1 MFKKTKKIKAQELVL
16 YNNIL
21 ALSRNK
27 LLYTIFNLT
36 DTFQN
41 RIHLIFIHVSFL
53 FIKIKHSRYKDV
65 YKIFKTLPPLLK
77 GYLRIGAKVSN
88 GAFIDK
94 QFNTIDIC
102 IVLKSNLLKQ
112 RYLNL
117 HKKGAKD
124 SKIIFLKKFLKRK
137 K

>member
-1 MFKKTKKIKAQELVL
+1 MPP
-16 YNNIL
+16 NNI
-21 ALSRNK
+21 
-27 LLYTIFNLT
+27 NLNYCQKK
-36 DTFQN
+36 D
-41 RIHLIFIHVSFL
+41 L
-53 FIKIKHSRYKDV
+53 DV

-102 IVLKSNLLKQ
+102 IVLKSNALKE
-112 RYLNL
+112 RYANL
-117 HKKGAKD
+117 HKINKKD
-124 SKIIFLKKFLKRK
+124 SKIIFLKKFLKK